1 MTVLFELTII
11 FLFSFLSAL
20 IFKLLKQ
27 PLIVSYIFIGIILSY
42 FLTSPEIKPLIHTFG
57 DIGIIFLLF
66 LVGLELK
73 LKTLREIGRQAIII
87 GSLQEIFTILVGFL
101 VAKILG
107 FSNLTAFY
115 LGAAFSFSSTVIMVK
130 LISDKGDLEKLYGK
144 LAIGFLLV
152 QDLITI
158 LILLLVPFWGKE
170 LISTNIY
177 QIILGILSLIF
188 IPILSIKVL
197 PKLENILA
205 KSHEVLFLFSLAF
218 GFGLA
223 TLFKYL
229 NMGLEAGALIA
240 GVSLSALSIAPEIAS
255 RLKPLRDFFLIA
267 FFIIL
272 GLTISSNFQ
281 ISNFFLYSLIFSLFI
296 LIGNPLI
303 MFLMLKPLGY
313 SNKIAFL
320 LGLTSAQISEFSFIL
335 INLGI
340 KLNHISQDL
349 LPLTALV
356 GIITIFLSTYM
367 FSYNDFI
374 YKLIEKPL
382 KFLDKRKKKDEESE
396 EKINYDIILFGCD
409 RTGYSFLETFEKLN
423 INFLIID
430 YDFEKV
436 KQLKNSGFNIIY
448 GDASEID
455 FLNELNF
462 KKAKMII
469 STIPDYETNLLILE
483 YYRQENSNGIFISVA
498 KSLEDAF
505 DLYKNGADYVI
516 TPHFLGGEYA
526 SLLFEKH
533 QFNKEEYQKIKEK
546 HIQHLQKRKELGHKI

>member
-1 MTVLFELTII
+1 MTILFELTVI

-20 IFKLLKQ
+20 IFKLLRQ
-27 PLIVSYIFIGIILSY
+27 PLIVSYIFIGIVLSY
-42 FLTSPEIKPLIHTFG
+42 FLTSPEIKSIIHTFG

-73 LKTLREIGRQAIII
+73 LKTLREIGSQAIIV
-87 GSLQEIFTILVGFL
+87 GSLQEILTILVGFL
-101 VAKILG
+101 VAKALG
-107 FSNLTAFY
+107 FSTVAAFY
-115 LGAAFSFSSTVIMVK
+115 LGAAFSFSSTIIMVK
-130 LISDKGDLEKLYGK
+130 LISDKGDMEKLYGK

-152 QDLITI
+152 QDLITV
-158 LILLLVPFWGKE
+158 LLLLFIPFWSNE
-170 LISTNIY
+170 FSTNIY
-177 QIILGILSLIF
+177 QVILGILALVL
-188 IPILSIKVL
+188 IPILSIKIL

-205 KSHEVLFLFSLAF
+205 KSNEVLFLFSLAF

-229 NMGLEAGALIA
+229 NIGLEAGALIA
-240 GVSLSALSIAPEIAS
+240 GVSLSSLSVAPEIVS

-267 FFIIL
+267 FFILL
-272 GLTISSNFQ
+272 GLTMTSNFQ
-281 ISNFFLYSLIFSLFI
+281 ISNLFLNSLIFSLFI

-303 MFLMLKPLGY
+303 MFILLKFLNY
-313 SNKIAFL
+313 SNKTSFL

-340 KLNHISQDL
+340 KLGHVSQDL
-349 LPLTALV
+349 LPLTALT

-367 FSYNDFI
+367 FTYADSI

-382 KFLDKRKKKDEESE
+382 RFLDKKRKKE
-396 EKINYDIILFGCD
+396 EKTEEKLAYDVILFGCD
-409 RTGYSFLETFEKLN
+409 RTGYSFLETFKKLN
-423 INFLIID
+423 IKFLIVD

-436 KQLKNSGFNIIY
+436 KRLKNENFNVIY
-448 GDASEID
+448 GDAEEID
-455 FLNELNF
+455 FLEELNL
-462 KKAKMII
+462 KEAKLII
-469 STIPDYETNLLILE
+469 STIPDYETNLLILKF
-483 YYRQENSNGIFISVA
+483 YKSLNPNGIFISTA
-498 KSLEDAF
+498 RNLEDAF
-505 DLYKNGADYVI
+505 DLYNQGADYVI
-516 TPHFLGGEYA
+516 IPHLLGGEYA

>member
-1 MTVLFELTII
+1 MTILFELTII

-27 PLIVSYIFIGIILSY
+27 PLIVSYIFIGIVLSY
-42 FLTSPEIKPLIHTFG
+42 FLTPTEIKSLIHTFS

-87 GSLQEIFTILVGFL
+87 GSLQEILTILVGFF

-107 FSNLTAFY
+107 FSDLAAFY
-115 LGAAFSFSSTVIMVK
+115 LGSAFSFSSTIIMVK
-130 LISDKGDLEKLYGK
+130 LISDKGDMEKLYGK
-144 LAIGFLLV
+144 LAVGFLLV

-158 LILLLVPFWGKE
+158 LMLLFIPFWSKE
-170 LISTNIY
+170 LSTNIY
-177 QIILGILSLIF
+177 QVIFGAIALVLI
-188 IPILSIKVL
+188 PTLSIKIL
-197 PKLENILA
+197 PRLENILA

-229 NMGLEAGALIA
+229 NIGLEAGALIA
-240 GVSLSALSIAPEIAS
+240 GVSLSTLSVTPEIVS

-267 FFIIL
+267 FFVVL
-272 GLTISSNFQ
+272 GLTITTNFQ
-281 ISNFFLYSLIFSLFI
+281 ISNFFLNSLIFSLFI

-303 MFLMLKPLGY
+303 MFVMLKLLNY
-313 SNKIAFL
+313 SNKTSFL

-340 KLNHISQDL
+340 KLGHISQDL
-349 LPLTALV
+349 LPLTALT
-356 GIITIFLSTYM
+356 GIVTIFLSTYM
-367 FSYNDFI
+367 FTYADSI

-382 KFLDKRKKKDEESE
+382 KFLEKKQRKEEQGE
-396 EKINYDIILFGCD
+396 EKPSYDVILFGCD
-409 RTGYSFLETFEKLN
+409 RTGYGFLEVFKKLN
-423 INFLIID
+423 INFLIVD

-436 KQLKNSGFNIIY
+436 KNLKKEGFNIIY
-448 GDASEID
+448 GDAAEVD
-455 FLNELNF
+455 FLEELNL
-462 KKAKMII
+462 KETKLIV
-469 STIPDYETNLLILE
+469 STVPDYETNLLILE
-483 YYRQENSNGIFISVA
+483 FYRSLNPNGIFISTA
-498 KSLEDAF
+498 RRFDDAF

-516 TPHFLGGEYA
+516 IPHFLGGEYA

-546 HIQHLQKRKELGHKI
+546 HLQHLQKRKELGHKI